1 MNPRKCLAK
10 HISVGQSLPI
20 PRSWTKETETPIQN
34 TQAPAELGCRLQGM
48 LETYLSTGFPLLS
61 GDFAGFCSCVRA
73 AGSPSPARLRYQ
85 IFRFLGPCCPLLLR
99 SRLLNRGL
107 ILLLLYSVVLV
118 RVCLGVSL
126 RSWWGVVLR
135 ASWLEVLEL
144 GVARGCA
151 RDIVYCIH
159 ILLPTSL
166 D

>member
-85 IFRFLGPCCPLLLR
+85 IFRFLGPCCPFAPEVQAFEQGV
-99 SRLLNRGL
+99 N
-107 ILLLLYSVVLV
+107 ITFVVLCSACS
-118 RVCLGVSL
+118 CLFRYLVA
-126 RSWWGVVLR
+126 VL
-135 ASWLEVLEL
+135 V
-144 GVARGCA
+144 GC
-151 RDIVYCIH
+151 CIEG
-159 ILLPTSL
+159 LLA
-166 D
+166 